1 MLLSLGLMLLLGL
14 ALGALCKKLQIPS
27 LVGFIFT
34 GIVLGPDVLNWLEPN
49 LMAVDADLRTI
60 ALVIILIRAGL
71 SLDIKKLIKQGRPAL
86 LLTFLPATFE
96 IIGAV
101 LFAHFILGWPIIDG
115 FILGTILA
123 AVSPAVIVPRMIHLI
138 ESRRGTHHS
147 VPQMVMAG
155 ASADDIFVILLFT
168 VGISLKQSGAF
179 DWGILLWLPIEII
192 LGVLYGFIL
201 GRLLVWFFKK
211 YHMRDT
217 IKVLIIIGLALLLLA
232 LERYHYSGLIA
243 IIALAL
249 VLYQYY
255 PILASRLVKKY
266 EKIWVF
272 TEMLLFILVGAV
284 LDLSVVPHFGLV
296 GLGLI
301 GFVLIFRL
309 MGVWLSTT
317 GAKANSKERLF
328 MVFSYIPKATV
339 QASIGAIPLS
349 LGFAYGQEIL
359 AIAVLAILMTAPIGA
374 FLIDYSATR
383 LLTVD

>member
-14 ALGALCKKLQIPS
+14 VLGALCKKIHIPS

-34 GIVLGPDVLNWLEPN
+34 GIVLGPDVLNLLDSN
-49 LMAVDADLRTI
+49 LMAIASDLRTI

-71 SLDIKKLIKQGRPAL
+71 SLDIKKLLKQGRPAL

-96 IIGAV
+96 IIGTV

-138 ESRRGTHHS
+138 ESRRGTYHS

-168 VGISLKQSGAF
+168 VGISLKQSGSF
-179 DWGILLWLPIEII
+179 DWSIILWVPIEII
-192 LGVLYGFIL
+192 LGAIYGFIL
-201 GRLLVWFFKK
+201 GRLLVWLFKK

-217 IKVLIIIGLALLLLA
+217 IKVLIIVGLALILLA
-232 LERYHYSGLIA
+232 LEHFHYSGLIA

-255 PILASRLVKKY
+255 PILSSRLVKKY

-284 LDLSVVPHFGLV
+284 LDLSRVPTFGLM

-301 GFVLIFRL
+301 GFVLVFRL
-309 MGVWLSTT
+309 FGVWLSTT
-317 GAKANSKERLF
+317 GAKANLKERLF
-328 MVFSYIPKATV
+328 MVFAYIPKATV

-349 LGFAYGQEIL
+349 LGLDYGQEIL
-359 AIAVLAILMTAPIGA
+359 AIAILAILMTAPIGA

-383 LLTVD
+383 LLSVD

>member
-96 IIGAV
+96 IIGTV

-284 LDLSVVPHFGLV
+284 LDLSVVPHFGLM